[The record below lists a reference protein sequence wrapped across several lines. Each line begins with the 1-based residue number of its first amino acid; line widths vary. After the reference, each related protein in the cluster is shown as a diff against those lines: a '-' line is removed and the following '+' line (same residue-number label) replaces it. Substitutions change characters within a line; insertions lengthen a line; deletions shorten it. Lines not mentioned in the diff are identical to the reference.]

1 VNLYQLSKITFSVA
15 KKRRRFL
22 YLERVTI
29 AEWQGTSE
37 DQKDAA
43 KLT

>member
-1 VNLYQLSKITFSVA
+1 VTLFVA
-15 KKRRRFL
+15 FGI
-22 YLERVTI
+22 TI